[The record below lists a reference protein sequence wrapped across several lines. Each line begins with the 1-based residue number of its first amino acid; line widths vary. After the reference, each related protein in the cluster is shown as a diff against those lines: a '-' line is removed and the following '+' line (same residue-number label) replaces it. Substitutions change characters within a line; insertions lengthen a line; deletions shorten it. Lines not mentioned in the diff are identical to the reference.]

1 MTYKTTRKS
10 KENIIKTKTFS
21 AINSV
26 TSIMI
31 RCVLFNNPISSIHS
45 DSYQY
50 SNIYV
55 RINLE
60 FSRKSKRH
68 FARRLNIVLL
78 YNFLSFPLC
87 SLIVFRGSLQCALNI
102 RFNQPQPICREEWL
116 MNYKFFTSLHAAP
129 YPSYFS
135 TLIRWKSSQ
144 GPMQNHICMCVA
156 QTRFAFSHRFLAK
169 SRKFFMNSKLRTS
182 TLIQQRFE

>member
-1 MTYKTTRKS
+1 MTQKN
-10 KENIIKTKTFS
+10 KENIFKIKTFS

-26 TSIMI
+26 TSITTC
-31 RCVLFNNPISSIHS
+31 CVLFNNPISSVHN

-50 SNIYV
+50 SNICA

-78 YNFLSFPLC
+78 YNFPSFALC

-102 RFNQPQPICREEWL
+102 RFNQPQPIYREEWL
-116 MNYKFFTSLHAAP
+116 MNYKFFTSPHAAP
-129 YPSYFS
+129 YPSYYS

-144 GPMQNHICMCVA
+144 GPTQNHICMCVV
-156 QTRFAFSHRFLAK
+156 QTRFAFSHLFPAK

-182 TLIQQRFE
+182 TLIQ

>member
-1 MTYKTTRKS
+1 MTYKTTRRS

-26 TSIMI
+26 TSITI